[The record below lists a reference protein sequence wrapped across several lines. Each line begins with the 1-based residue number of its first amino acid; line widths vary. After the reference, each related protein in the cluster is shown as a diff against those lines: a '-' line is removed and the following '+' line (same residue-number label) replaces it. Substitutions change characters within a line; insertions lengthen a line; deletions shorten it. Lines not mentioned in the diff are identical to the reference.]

1 MIARILAVG
10 NDQVEVVQAG
20 GGQEALDLLKA
31 ERFDLVI
38 LDFMM
43 PEVSG
48 LDVLKALRTRVGA
61 GELPV
66 IMLTARSE
74 EPNVMRSLELGASYF
89 IKKPFEPQELLDTV
103 ESVLGISMQP

>member
-10 NDQVEVVQAG
+10 NDQIEVVQAAG
-20 GGQEALDLLKA
+20 GREAIDLLEG

-48 LDVLKALRTRVGA
+48 LDVLKSLRTRVGT
-61 GELPV
+61 GDLPV

-74 EPNVMRSLELGASYF
+74 EPNVMKSLESGASYF